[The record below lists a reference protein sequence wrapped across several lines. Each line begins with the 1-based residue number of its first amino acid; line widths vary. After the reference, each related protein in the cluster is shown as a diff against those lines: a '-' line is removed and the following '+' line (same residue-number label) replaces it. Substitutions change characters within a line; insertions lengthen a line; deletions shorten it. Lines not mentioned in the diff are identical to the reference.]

1 MEKVVKMKKE
11 QLLQNIEI
19 VKQEIEDGKITDL
32 VMAGSNHE
40 GNITTKITAN
50 GTMALGLTEILK
62 DKVKREFHSQE
73 IQQDFLNML
82 KG

>member
-1 MEKVVKMKKE
+1 
-11 QLLQNIEI
+11 
-19 VKQEIEDGKITDL
+19 
-32 VMAGSNHE
+32 MAGSNHE

-50 GTMALGLTEILK
+50 GIMALGLTEILK

>member
-1 MEKVVKMKKE
+1 MKKE

-19 VKQEIEDGKITDL
+19 VKQEIEDRKITDL

-40 GNITTKITAN
+40 GNITIKITAN

-62 DKVKREFHSQE
+62 DKVKRELHSQE
-73 IQQDFLNML
+73 IQQDFLNIL

>member
-1 MEKVVKMKKE
+1 MKKE

-40 GNITTKITAN
+40 GNITTRIAAN

-62 DKVKREFHSQE
+62 DKVKRELHSQE

>member
-1 MEKVVKMKKE
+1 MKKE

-40 GNITTKITAN
+40 GNITT
-50 GTMALGLTEILK
+50 E
-62 DKVKREFHSQE
+62 SQQME
-73 IQQDFLNML
+73 LWL
-82 KG
+82 

>member
-1 MEKVVKMKKE
+1 MEYVVKMKKE

-32 VMAGSNHE
+32 VMAGYNHE
-40 GNITTKITAN
+40 GNITTRITAN
-50 GTMALGLTEILK
+50 GTMTLGLTEILK
-62 DKVKREFHSQE
+62 DKVKRELHSQE

>member
-1 MEKVVKMKKE
+1 MKKKD
-11 QLLQNIEI
+11 LLQNVEI
-19 VKQEIEDGKITDL
+19 IKQEIEDEKITDL
-32 VMAGSNHE
+32 VIAGSNHE

-62 DKVKREFHSQE
+62 DKVKRELQNQE
-73 IQQDFLNML
+73 IKQDFLRML

>member
-1 MEKVVKMKKE
+1 MEQVVKMKKE

-62 DKVKREFHSQE
+62 DKVKRKLHSQE

>member
-1 MEKVVKMKKE
+1 MEQVVKMKKE

-19 VKQEIEDGKITDL
+19 VKQEIENGKITDL

-50 GTMALGLTEILK
+50 GIMALGLTEILK
-62 DKVKREFHSQE
+62 DKVKRELHSQE

>member
-1 MEKVVKMKKE
+1 MKKE

-40 GNITTKITAN
+40 GNITTKITEN

-62 DKVKREFHSQE
+62 DKVKRELHSQE

>member
-1 MEKVVKMKKE
+1 MKKE

-32 VMAGSNHE
+32 VMAESNHE
-40 GNITTKITAN
+40 GIITTKITAN

-62 DKVKREFHSQE
+62 DKVKRELHSQE

>member
-1 MEKVVKMKKE
+1 MKKE

-50 GTMALGLTEILK
+50 GIMALGLTEILK
-62 DKVKREFHSQE
+62 DKVKRELHSQE
-73 IQQDFLNML
+73 IQQNFLNML

>member
-1 MEKVVKMKKE
+1 MKKE

-40 GNITTKITAN
+40 ENITTKITAN

-62 DKVKREFHSQE
+62 DKLKRELHSQE

>member
-1 MEKVVKMKKE
+1 MEQVVKMKKE

-32 VMAGSNHE
+32 VMARSNHE

-62 DKVKREFHSQE
+62 DKVKRELHSQE

>member
-1 MEKVVKMKKE
+1 MKKE

-19 VKQEIEDGKITDL
+19 VKQEIEDGEITDL

-40 GNITTKITAN
+40 GNVTTKITAN
-50 GTMALGLTEILK
+50 GIMALGLTEILK

-73 IQQDFLNML
+73 IQQDFLNMF

>member
-1 MEKVVKMKKE
+1 MKKE

-50 GTMALGLTEILK
+50 GTTALGLIEILK
-62 DKVKREFHSQE
+62 DKVKRELHSQE
-73 IQQDFLNML
+73 IQQDFLNIL

>member
-1 MEKVVKMKKE
+1 MKKE

-50 GTMALGLTEILK
+50 RIMALGLTEILK

>member
-1 MEKVVKMKKE
+1 MKKE

-19 VKQEIEDGKITDL
+19 VKQEIEDGEITDL
-32 VMAGSNHE
+32 VIAGSNHK

-62 DKVKREFHSQE
+62 DKVKRELQNQD
-73 IQQDFLNML
+73 IKRDFLRMF
-82 KG
+82 KD

>member
-1 MEKVVKMKKE
+1 MKKE

-40 GNITTKITAN
+40 GNITTKITSN

-62 DKVKREFHSQE
+62 DKVKRELHSQE

>member
-1 MEKVVKMKKE
+1 MKKE
-11 QLLQNIEI
+11 QLLQSIEI

-50 GTMALGLTEILK
+50 GTKALGLTESLK
-62 DKVKREFHSQE
+62 DKVKRELHSQE

>member
-1 MEKVVKMKKE
+1 MEQVVKMKKE

-50 GTMALGLTEILK
+50 GIMALGLTEILK
-62 DKVKREFHSQE
+62 DKVKRELHSQE

>member
-1 MEKVVKMKKE
+1 MEQVVNMKKE

-19 VKQEIEDGKITDL
+19 IKQEIENGKITDL

-62 DKVKREFHSQE
+62 DKVKRELHSQE

>member
-1 MEKVVKMKKE
+1 MTRKEELLAIIEATKKD
-11 QLLQNIEI
+11 
-19 VKQEIEDGKITDL
+19 IEDGKITDL

-40 GNITTKITAN
+40 GNITTKIIAN
-50 GTMALGLTEILK
+50 GIMALGLTEILK
-62 DKVKREFHSQE
+62 DKIKREFHSQK

>member
-1 MEKVVKMKKE
+1 MKKE
-11 QLLQNIEI
+11 QLLQKIEI

-50 GTMALGLTEILK
+50 GIMALGLTEILK
-62 DKVKREFHSQE
+62 DKVKRELHSQE

>member
-1 MEKVVKMKKE
+1 MEKK
-11 QLLQNIEI
+11 QLLSAIEE
-19 VKQEIEDGKITDL
+19 VKKEIEDGKVTDL

-62 DKVKREFHSQE
+62 DKVKRELHSQE

>member
-1 MEKVVKMKKE
+1 MKKE

-19 VKQEIEDGKITDL
+19 VKQEIEDGEITDL

-40 GNITTKITAN
+40 WNITTRITAN

-73 IQQDFLNML
+73 IQQDFLNMF

>member
-1 MEKVVKMKKE
+1 MTRKEELLAIIEATKKD
-11 QLLQNIEI
+11 
-19 VKQEIEDGKITDL
+19 IEDGKITDL

-62 DKVKREFHSQE
+62 DKVKRELHSQE

>member
-1 MEKVVKMKKE
+1 MKKE

-50 GTMALGLTEILK
+50 GIMALGLTEILK
-62 DKVKREFHSQE
+62 DKVKRELHSQE

>member
-1 MEKVVKMKKE
+1 MKKE
-11 QLLQNIEI
+11 ELLAIIETT
-19 VKQEIEDGKITDL
+19 KKDIEDGKITDL

-62 DKVKREFHSQE
+62 DKVKRELHSQE